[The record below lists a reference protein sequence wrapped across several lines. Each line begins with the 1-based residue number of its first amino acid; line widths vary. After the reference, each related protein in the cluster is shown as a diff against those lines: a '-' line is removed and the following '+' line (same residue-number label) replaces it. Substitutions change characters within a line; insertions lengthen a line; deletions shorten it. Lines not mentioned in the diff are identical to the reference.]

1 MKSRNPSEELNAH
14 MVGRLRTTEAAWQSL
29 APDASRQQEA
39 AEALLDRLRGN
50 ADPSVASLIL
60 QLEHLVA
67 QLQATTLRIDHHL
80 PLAARSAQRV
90 ETLQAVVNRQNL
102 LREYE
107 DLLDVHPHI
116 LPARPMLG
124 LLEDVWRKVM
134 REGSNEPEAGT
145 FTAWESRLLDRIEK
159 TLLDT
164 RRVTA
169 LLLAGCANP
178 FLVTRLWK
186 KARVA
191 VNEPDP
197 VLCHWIQGLI
207 SRLLLAGEG
216 GAVNIESKAVTFM
229 DAIQLPPRA
238 FDLIWFGEDFW
249 DSWSKAEESELLTA
263 LGQLSGR
270 VEYLA
275 VSLRAEALASCR
287 TLLKDAGYAV
297 EDEWQ
302 DGEAGTPV
310 TLLAH
315 NAAVSAG
322 GIFYLEVSAVTH
334 DSVVEYLTNRPPL
347 PEESV
352 ALPTPTVALAVA
364 SPSPASDPG
373 YSSIRTR
380 LACAADRVI
389 VSFHSPARVRQ
400 DELEAAGHLGWHLH
414 SLRGICPQIPAL
426 RSGASTQNPL
436 VVLEIEGLPIPL
448 MNCDP
453 AQLVWPEVF
462 HDVLELLSALL
473 KRGWHLNGLR
483 PGWFVHTPQGLRLCS
498 LNSLAREETEDA
510 LSALWWFFHDLA
522 SGGPRW
528 REWPVPPPE
537 GDLPVLIPAEIR
549 QKITTLLEGET
560 LSDALAS
567 LDTH

>member
-1 MKSRNPSEELNAH
+1 MLGRLALVVGSVLFTLGALEIGGRLWRSPESLLDWSNIVLEDRRATRAAG
-14 MVGRLRTTEAAWQSL
+14 VGRLKYDAELGFVPAQGYRPTPASEGLALAEPPILVVGDSYAHGDEVSDGETWAALLQSL
-29 APDASRQQEA
+29 THRRTVNAGVSGYG
-39 AEALLDRLRGN
+39 LDQI
-50 ADPSVASLIL
+50 V
-60 QLEHLVA
+60 
-67 QLQATTLRIDHHL
+67 
-80 PLAARSAQRV
+80 
-90 ETLQAVVNRQNL
+90 
-102 LREYE
+102 
-107 DLLDVHPHI
+107 
-116 LPARPMLG
+116 
-124 LLEDVWRKVM
+124 
-134 REGSNEPEAGT
+134 
-145 FTAWESRLLDRIEK
+145 
-159 TLLDT
+159 
-164 RRVTA
+164 
-169 LLLAGCANP
+169 
-178 FLVTRLWK
+178 
-186 KARVA
+186 
-191 VNEPDP
+191 
-197 VLCHWIQGLI
+197 
-207 SRLLLAGEG
+207 
-216 GAVNIESKAVTFM
+216 
-229 DAIQLPPRA
+229 
-238 FDLIWFGEDFW
+238 
-249 DSWSKAEESELLTA
+249 
-263 LGQLSGR
+263 
-270 VEYLA
+270 
-275 VSLRAEALASCR
+275 LRAEALASCR

-297 EDEWQ
+297 EDDWQ

-315 NAAVSAG
+315 HAAVSAG
-322 GIFYLEVSAVTH
+322 GLFYLEVSAVTH

-400 DELEAAGHLGWHLH
+400 DELEAAGQLGWHLH